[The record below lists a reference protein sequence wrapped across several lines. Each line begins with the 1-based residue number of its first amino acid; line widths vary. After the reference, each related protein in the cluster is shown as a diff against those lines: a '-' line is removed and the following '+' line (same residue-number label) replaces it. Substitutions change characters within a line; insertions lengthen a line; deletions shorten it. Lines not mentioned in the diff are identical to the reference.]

1 MLMYLGLQDT
11 VQEEVIVTC
20 ILQYPDYNPGVSEPL
35 EWSDTMRV
43 REKEHILQDS
53 KAYVVSSIDF
63 WSQLGRATC

>member
-11 VQEEVIVTC
+11 VQEEVIVIC
-20 ILQYPDYNPGVSEPL
+20 ILQYPDYNPGVSETL
-35 EWSDTMRV
+35 GWSDTMRV
-43 REKEHILQDS
+43 RKKERILQDS